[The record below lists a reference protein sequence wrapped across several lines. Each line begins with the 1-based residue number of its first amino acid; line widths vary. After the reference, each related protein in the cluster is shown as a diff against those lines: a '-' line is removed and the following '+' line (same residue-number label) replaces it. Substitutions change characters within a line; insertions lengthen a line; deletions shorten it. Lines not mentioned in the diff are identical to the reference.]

1 MKMEKVN
8 LTVSVDQEVVNAL
21 TIFLR
26 KTGGGSVQKEL
37 EKRMSEMYAEVVP
50 ESVREY
56 IGLRYH
62 TAGTKPHPGK
72 IAAKAGTVPQP
83 KPPQEFQA
91 HASGSMEENEHAG

>member
-37 EKRMSEMYAEVVP
+37 EKRMREMYAEVVP

-72 IAAKAGTVPQP
+72 TAAKAGTVPQP
-83 KPPQEFQA
+83 EPPKEFQA